1 MLRERVKG
9 LFMKTAWQQELA
21 GDALKTGMMP
31 PFEEIHGPVLDCFDL
46 REGQHLRAA
55 PAMTWVGSS
64 R

>member
-1 MLRERVKG
+1 
-9 LFMKTAWQQELA
+9 MKTAWQQELA